1 MWLPHE
7 IVVVVFNFVK
17 NTKEVT
23 CTETMCVIFTVL
35 SGVYYFHCL
44 FSHVSDILNAFLQ
57 LFLPHTYC
65 SFPIVDRD
73 VTVYVQ
79 TLVSAFN
86 ATVMFALIY
95 NCAISNNTSV

>member
-1 MWLPHE
+1 
-7 IVVVVFNFVK
+7 VK

-23 CTETMCVIFTVL
+23 CTVTLSVIFTVL
-35 SGVYYFHCL
+35 SEVYNFLFL

-65 SFPIVDRD
+65 SFPMVDRD

-79 TLVSAFN
+79 TLVSACN

-95 NCAISNNTSV
+95 NCAISNNTSL